1 MAWIIDIQEREIQ
14 GIDYGFDVSGVDD
27 ISKSFTTSKEL
38 RLLAEA
44 LLRRLITGKG
54 TLFCDLTYGYDL
66 RMLLNS
72 NIKDFEK
79 ANIVQEIQDEIASDD
94 RVSAVKVE
102 VLEWGERIRMQ
113 VNAATVYGPLD
124 LTALIDST
132 RAIIERV

>member
-1 MAWIIDIQEREIQ
+1 MAWVIDIQEREIQ

-54 TLFCDLTYGYDL
+54 TLFYDLTYGYDL

-72 NIKDFEK
+72 KIKDFEK
-79 ANIVQEIQDEIASDD
+79 ANILEIPPFNSIGKPTKIIKLFGGKVAFEQAIRELEYQIYK
-94 RVSAVKVE
+94 SA
-102 VLEWGERIRMQ
+102 
-113 VNAATVYGPLD
+113 
-124 LTALIDST
+124 
-132 RAIIERV
+132 